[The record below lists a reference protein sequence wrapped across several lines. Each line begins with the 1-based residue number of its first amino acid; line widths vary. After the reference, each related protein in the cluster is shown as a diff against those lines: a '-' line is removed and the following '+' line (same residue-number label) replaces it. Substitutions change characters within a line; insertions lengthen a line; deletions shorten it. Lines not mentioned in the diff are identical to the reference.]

1 MDAHILYLPDEILEL
16 ITFNVIG
23 EPWIDDILSILHDE
37 RFWQKLASRRDPT
50 NEKPTENTTWLS
62 CCQQIYLMRTIP
74 SNAL

>member
-23 EPWIDDILSILHDE
+23 EPWIDDVRYFLS
-37 RFWQKLASRRDPT
+37 FTSTSSRRDPT